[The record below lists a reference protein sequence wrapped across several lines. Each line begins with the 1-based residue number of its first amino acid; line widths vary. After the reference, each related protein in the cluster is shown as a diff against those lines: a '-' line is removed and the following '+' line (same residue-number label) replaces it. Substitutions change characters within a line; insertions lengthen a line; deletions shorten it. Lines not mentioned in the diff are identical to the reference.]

1 MARGD
6 RGGAQVERLQQ
17 PGGALMNLGTITGY
31 GYKGMATI
39 IAQLVREGVAF
50 IVDTSGDNEHYSI
63 TLTGGF

>member
-1 MARGD
+1 
-6 RGGAQVERLQQ
+6 
-17 PGGALMNLGTITGY
+17 MNLGTITGY